1 MLNESILIIDN
12 SAESRS
18 WLKDNVLPA
27 LDYTFIDATQLDEAR
42 AKINRFHPFLI
53 LVAVA
58 DRASNILA
66 FIVEHAAATPLI
78 LIQNQLSPAEMQSA
92 LHAGV
97 RDVLIWPFEPN
108 RLLQSIERIRRQRQ
122 VEIERDGLLAQTKS
136 QADEFSA
143 LHAVGKKTAAL
154 LDLEEILTTVVSA
167 AVTLTRAEQGSLMLL
182 DPDTGELYLRASQN
196 LAEPGAQRL
205 RIKVNDSLMGQV
217 VQSGQ
222 PVVLSGNELVKI
234 RTSFL
239 VKALMSVPLLVGSKV
254 IGVLSVDNKVSNQA
268 FGEHAMNLLL
278 PFADYAA
285 IAIENARLYSA
296 VETERAKLD
305 TMLRDIQDAVIVVDP
320 EMRILLVNNAARDA
334 FNLLT
339 ETVGQPLTEVIHNS
353 RVLDL
358 FDQRKLR
365 AHNWRAEIVLD
376 DGRTL
381 QGVLSVLSGIGFGAV
396 MQDISSLKELDRI
409 KSEFVSIVS
418 HDLRTPLTTIRGYV
432 SLLPRAGTL
441 NEQQLE
447 FVQRVEQSMTNIVD
461 LIADLLDI
469 GKIEAG
475 LDWEMVPT
483 EMHMVV
489 QEAAQQLQPA
499 TQIKQQVMIVKAPT
513 LPPIM
518 GNARRLRQLVANL
531 IGNAIKYTPDHGRVE
546 VDLHED
552 EGFLVLQV
560 SDSGLGI
567 SPEDQRR
574 IFDKFFRVESDATL
588 HVVGS
593 GLGLSIVKAIAEK
606 HGGRVWVQSQ
616 LGQGSTFTVL
626 LPKHTQS
633 DV

>member
-18 WLKDNVLPA
+18 WLKDKVLSSM
-27 LDYTFIDATQLDEAR
+27 DFTFIDATHLDEAR
-42 AKINRFHPFLI
+42 TKLNRFHPFLI
-53 LVAVA
+53 LIAAA
-58 DRASNILA
+58 DQFSNILA
-66 FIVEHAAATPLI
+66 FIAEQAATPLI
-78 LIQNQLSPAEMQSA
+78 LIQSQLSAAEVQSA

-97 RDVLIWPFEPN
+97 RDVLIRPFEPN
-108 RLLQSIERIRRQRQ
+108 RLIQSIERLRRLRQ
-122 VEIERDGLLAQTKS
+122 VEIDRDMLLTQTKS

-154 LDLEEILTTVVSA
+154 LDIEEILTTVVSA
-167 AVTLTRAEQGSLMLL
+167 AVALTRAEQGSLMLL
-182 DPDTGELYLRASQN
+182 DQDSGELYLRASQN

-222 PVVLSGNELVKI
+222 PVVLSGNDLVKI

-239 VKALMSVPLLVGSKV
+239 VKALLCVPLLVGSKV
-254 IGVLSVDNKVSNQA
+254 IGVLSVDNKVSNQS
-268 FGEHAMNLLL
+268 FGEHALNLLL

-296 VETERAKLD
+296 VETERAKLN

-320 EMRILLVNNAARDA
+320 EMRILLVNNAACEA
-334 FNLLT
+334 FNLST
-339 ETVGQPLTEVIHNS
+339 EVVGRPLTAVVSNP

-365 AHNWRAEIVLD
+365 SRNWRAEIVLD

-396 MQDISSLKELDRI
+396 MQDISRLKELDHI

-432 SLLPRAGTL
+432 SLLPRAGSL

-447 FVQRVEQSMTNIVD
+447 FVKRVEQSMTNIVD

-475 LDWEMVPT
+475 LDWEMTST

-499 TQIKQQVMIVKAPT
+499 AQIKQQIMIVKAPA

-531 IGNAIKYTPDHGRVE
+531 IGNAIKYTPEHGRVE
-546 VDLHED
+546 IDLHQD
-552 EGFLVLQV
+552 EGFIVLQV
-560 SDSGLGI
+560 SDTGLGI

-574 IFDKFFRVESDATL
+574 IFDKFYRVESDATL

-606 HGGRVWVQSQ
+606 HDGRVWVHSQ

-626 LPKHTQS
+626 LPKHTKN
-633 DV
+633 DE

>member
-1 MLNESILIIDN
+1 MLNETILIIDN

-18 WLKDNVLPA
+18 WLKDKVLSGT
-27 LDYTFIDATQLDEAR
+27 DYTLIDAPNLNEAR
-42 AKINRFHPFLI
+42 AKLNRFHPFLMLI
-53 LVAVA
+53 ASA
-58 DRASNILA
+58 DTFSDILA
-66 FIVEHAAATPLI
+66 FSVEQSAATPLI
-78 LIQNQLSPAEMQSA
+78 LIQPQLSIDQVQAA

-97 RDVLIWPFEPN
+97 RDILLRPFEPN
-108 RLLQSIERIRRQRQ
+108 RLLKSIERVRAQRQ
-122 VEIERDGLLAQTKS
+122 IELDRAELLAQTKS
-136 QADEFSA
+136 QTEEFSA

-167 AVTLTRAEQGSLMLL
+167 AVALTHAEQGSLMLL
-182 DPDTGELYLRASQN
+182 DLDSGELYLRASQN

-205 RIKVNDSLMGQV
+205 RIRVNDSLMGQV

-222 PVVLSGNELVKI
+222 PVRLSGTELVKI

-239 VKALMSVPLLVGSKV
+239 VKALLSVPLLVGSQV
-254 IGVLSVDNKVSNQA
+254 IGVLSVDNKIANQA
-268 FGEHAMNLLL
+268 FDDHALKLLL
-278 PFADYAA
+278 TFADYAA

-296 VETERAKLD
+296 VDTERAKLE
-305 TMLRDIQDAVIVVDP
+305 TIVRDIQDAVIVVDP
-320 EMRILLVNNAARDA
+320 DMRILLVNNAARDA
-334 FNLLT
+334 FHLSPEVLGQALT
-339 ETVGQPLTEVIHNS
+339 AVVHNS
-353 RVLDL
+353 RVIDL

-365 AHNWRAEIVLD
+365 SRNWRAEIVLD
-376 DGRTL
+376 DGRIL

-396 MQDISSLKELDRI
+396 MQDISRLKELDRI
-409 KSEFVSIVS
+409 KGEFVSIVS

-432 SLLPRAGTL
+432 SLLPRAGPM

-475 LDWEMVPT
+475 LDWEMLPT
-483 EMHMVV
+483 ELHMVV
-489 QEAAQQLQPA
+489 QEAAQQLQS
-499 TQIKQQVMIVKAPT
+499 TIQIKQQVMIVKAPT
-513 LPPIM
+513 LSPIL

-531 IGNAIKYTPDHGRVE
+531 ISNAIKYTPEHGRIE
-546 VDLHED
+546 VSLRED

-560 SDSGLGI
+560 SDNGVGI

-574 IFDKFFRVESDATL
+574 IFDKFFRVESDATQ

-606 HGGRVWVQSQ
+606 HDGRVWVQSE
-616 LGQGSTFTVL
+616 LGKGSTFTVL

-633 DV
+633 NV